1 MSLLERYIFRIAFGG
16 FLTCLAALTAVIWI
30 TQALREL
37 DLVTGKGQTL
47 AMFLVVTGLSLP
59 ALVTVIAPVALF
71 IAVIYTLNKIN
82 GDSELIVMSAAGA
95 APQRLLKPFLVLA
108 GFFSVTVALMV
119 LYVMPASFQ
128 ELRHLITK
136 VRADF
141 VANIVKEGQF
151 SSLDN
156 GITFH
161 YRERSGDALLGIFM
175 QDRREPDRAI
185 VYLAERGQAV
195 EFNGQ
200 SYLVLEK
207 GSVHRQM
214 PNTRDSS
221 IVGFERYGIDLAA
234 LSREASDILYKPRER
249 STMELLHPGDPED
262 YFVRFQ
268 SGRLR
273 AELHERLS
281 APLYPLAMLLIA
293 FAALGEARTTR
304 QGRGTAAGAAIVAVV
319 ALRIAAF
326 AALSLTGRSAWGAI
340 WVYALPL
347 AVIAG
352 CLAVIFQGA
361 RVKALGA
368 RLTRWGSATLL
379 PRVPLLGRA

>member
-108 GFFSVTVALMV
+108 GFVSVIVALMV

-249 STMELLHPGDPED
+249 STMELLLPGDPED

-304 QGRGTAAGAAIVAVV
+304 QGRGTAAGAAIVAVI

-347 AVIAG
+347 AVIVC
-352 CLAVIFQGA
+352 CLALIFQGA

-368 RLTRWGSATLL
+368 RMTRWGSATLL

>member
-1 MSLLERYIFRIAFGG
+1 MTLLERYIFRIGLGA

-30 TQALREL
+30 TSALREL
-37 DLVTGKGQTL
+37 DLITGKGQTL
-47 AMFLVVTGLSLP
+47 MVFLIVTGLSLP

-71 IAVIYTLNKIN
+71 IAIIYTLNKLN
-82 GDSELIVMSAAGA
+82 GDSELIVMSAAGT
-95 APQRLLKPFLVLA
+95 APQRLLRPLITLSA
-108 GFFSVTVALMV
+108 MVAAVVAVMT

-141 VANIVKEGQF
+141 VANIVKEGDF
-151 SSLDN
+151 SRLDN

-161 YRERSGDALLGIFM
+161 YRERAGGALLGIFM
-175 QDRREPDRAI
+175 QDRREQDRAI
-185 VYLAERGQAV
+185 VYLAERGQAID
-195 EFNGQ
+195 FNGQ

-221 IVGFERYGIDLAA
+221 IVGFERYAIDLSA
-234 LSREASDILYKPRER
+234 LSREASDIVYKPRER
-249 STMELLHPGDPED
+249 STTQLLMPSDKED
-262 YFVRFQ
+262 FFVRFQ

-281 APLYPLAMLLIA
+281 AFLYPLAMTFIA
-293 FAALGEARTTR
+293 FAALGDARTTR
-304 QGRGTAAGAAIVAVV
+304 QGRGTAAAAAIVAVV

-326 AALSLTGRSAWGAI
+326 AASSVTVRSPLGAI
-340 WVYALPL
+340 WIYGLPL
-347 AVIAG
+347 MVIAA
-352 CLAVIFQGA
+352 CLALIFQGA
-361 RVKALGA
+361 RVKALAA
-368 RLTRWGSATLL
+368 RLTRWGSATLI

>member
-1 MSLLERYIFRIAFGG
+1 MTLLDRYIFRIGLGA
-16 FLTCLAALTAVIWI
+16 FLTSLAGLTAVIWI

-47 AMFLVVTGLSLP
+47 AIFLIVTSLSLP
-59 ALVTVIAPVALF
+59 AMVAVIAPVALF
-71 IAVIYTLNKIN
+71 IAVIFTLNKLS
-82 GDSELIVMSAAGA
+82 GDSELIVMSAAGSS
-95 APQRLLKPFLVLA
+95 PRRLLRPFLALA
-108 GFFSVTVALMV
+108 GLVSLVVALVV
-119 LYVMPASFQ
+119 LYIMPASFQ
-128 ELRHLITK
+128 ELRQLITK

-151 SSLDN
+151 SNLDN
-156 GITFH
+156 NITFH
-161 YRERSGDALLGIFM
+161 YRERAGDALLGIFM

-185 VYLAERGQAV
+185 VYLAERGQAI
-195 EFNGQ
+195 ELNGQ

-221 IVGFERYGIDLAA
+221 IVGFERYGIDLSA
-234 LSREASDILYKPRER
+234 LSRDPGEVVYKPRER
-249 STMELLHPGDPED
+249 STTELLFPAGAED
-262 YFVRFQ
+262 YYVRFQ

-273 AELHERLS
+273 SELHERLS
-281 APLYPLAMLLIA
+281 AWLYPIAMTLIA

-304 QGRGTAAGAAIVAVV
+304 QGRSTAAAVAVIAVV
-319 ALRIAAF
+319 ALRIALF
-326 AALSLTGRSAWGAI
+326 AALTLTGRSPAGAI

-347 AVIAG
+347 IVIAV
-352 CLAVIFQGA
+352 CLALIFQGA
-361 RVKALGA
+361 RVKALRA
-368 RLTRWGSATLL
+368 RLTRWGSLTLM

>member
-1 MSLLERYIFRIAFGG
+1 MTLLERYIFRIGLGA

-47 AMFLVVTGLSLP
+47 GMFLIVTGLSLP

-71 IAVIYTLNKIN
+71 IAVIYTLNKLN

-95 APQRLLKPFLVLA
+95 RPGRLLKPFLALA
-108 GFFSVTVALMV
+108 GFVSVTVALMV

-128 ELRHLITK
+128 ELRQLITK

-151 SSLDN
+151 SNLDS

-175 QDRREPDRAI
+175 QDRREKDRAI

-234 LSREASDILYKPRER
+234 LSREAGDIVYKPRER
-249 STMELLHPGDPED
+249 STTELLLPGDPED

-281 APLYPLAMLLIA
+281 SWLYPLAMMLIA

-304 QGRGTAAGAAIVAVV
+304 QGRGTAAAAAIVAVV

-326 AALSLTGRSAWGAI
+326 AALSLAGRSAAGVVL
-340 WVYALPL
+340 VYALPL
-347 AVIAG
+347 TVIAI
-352 CLAVIFQGA
+352 CLALIFQGS
-361 RVKALGA
+361 RVKAVGA
-368 RLTRWGSATLL
+368 RLTRWGSLTLL

>member
-1 MSLLERYIFRIAFGG
+1 
-16 FLTCLAALTAVIWI
+16 
-30 TQALREL
+30 
-37 DLVTGKGQTL
+37 
-47 AMFLVVTGLSLP
+47 
-59 ALVTVIAPVALF
+59 
-71 IAVIYTLNKIN
+71 
-82 GDSELIVMSAAGA
+82 
-95 APQRLLKPFLVLA
+95 
-108 GFFSVTVALMV
+108 ALMV

-128 ELRHLITK
+128 ELRLLITK

-175 QDRREPDRAI
+175 QDRREQDRAI
-185 VYLAERGQAV
+185 VYLAERGQTV

-200 SYLVLEK
+200 SYMVLEK

-221 IVGFERYGIDLAA
+221 IVGFERYAIDLSA
-234 LSREASDILYKPRER
+234 LSREAGDIVYKPRER
-249 STMELLHPGDPED
+249 STTQLLLPGDPED
-262 YFVRFQ
+262 FIVRFQ

-281 APLYPLAMLLIA
+281 SWLYPIAMMLIA

-304 QGRGTAAGAAIVAVV
+304 QGRGTAAGVAVAAVV

-326 AALSLTGRSAWGAI
+326 AALSLTVRSPWGAVA
-340 WVYALPL
+340 VYALPL
-347 AVIAG
+347 TVIAA
-352 CLAVIFQGA
+352 CLAIIFQGA
-361 RVKALGA
+361 RVKAFGA
-368 RLTRWGSATLL
+368 RLTRWGGATLL
-379 PRVPLLGRA
+379 PRLPLLGRA

>member
-108 GFFSVTVALMV
+108 GFVSVIVALMV

-249 STMELLHPGDPED
+249 STMELLLPGDPED

-304 QGRGTAAGAAIVAVV
+304 QGRGTAAGAAIVAVI

-347 AVIAG
+347 SVIVC
-352 CLAVIFQGA
+352 CLVLIFQGA

-368 RLTRWGSATLL
+368 RMTRWGSATLL